1 MRRRS
6 KFCVSS
12 YCFHSNLPS
21 CLITRP
27 FLSLFASLHRIL
39 KEVSVL
45 LEALEK
51 RQSELES
58 ENKLLKEDLK
68 GAASMIEEGDN
79 ARLSLERQ
87 LDEKNGSMEKRLM
100 ELESENKQLKDDLAQ
115 ATHRTE
121 EGDNTRRSLEEQLAE
136 KDQQLAKEKEVEIE
150 NQQLKDDLAK
160 VTKRIE
166 EGDKTRI
173 SLEQQLAEKDRQ
185 LAEKDEQLAE
195 KGYIGDVVHKELH
208 TTQAVSHTPIKTDLP
223 SSNKDIGTQL
233 SPDTPRFNQFVEE
246 HFTKPTEGEQD
257 HAVESSPEKKIPYP
271 SSVYTSPGNNETP
284 KKYK

>member
-1 MRRRS
+1 M
-6 KFCVSS
+6 
-12 YCFHSNLPS
+12 
-21 CLITRP
+21 
-27 FLSLFASLHRIL
+27 
-39 KEVSVL
+39 
-45 LEALEK
+45 EALEK
-51 RQSELES
+51 RQLELES

-79 ARLSLERQ
+79 ARLSLEWQ
-87 LDEKNGSMEKRLM
+87 LAEKNSSMEKRLA
-100 ELESENKQLKDDLAQ
+100 ELESESQQLKDSLAQ
-115 ATHRTE
+115 ATHRIE

-136 KDQQLAKEKEVEIE
+136 KDQQLAKKKEVESE
-150 NQQLKDDLAK
+150 NRQLKDDLAK
-160 VTKRIE
+160 ATQSID

-185 LAEKDEQLAE
+185 LAQKDKQLVEKD
-195 KGYIGDVVHKELH
+195 DVVQKELH
-208 TTQAVSHTPIKTDLP
+208 ITQAVSHTPIKTDLP
-223 SSNKDIGTQL
+223 SNKDIGTQL

-257 HAVESSPEKKIPYP
+257 HATEESPEKKIPYP

>member
-1 MRRRS
+1 M
-6 KFCVSS
+6 FLLFLIPMFSS
-12 YCFHSNLPS
+12 SDHSTTSYRCFA
-21 CLITRP
+21 
-27 FLSLFASLHRIL
+27 FLHRIL

-51 RQSELES
+51 RQLELES

-87 LDEKNGSMEKRLM
+87 LAEKNSSMEKRLA
-100 ELESENKQLKDDLAQ
+100 ELESENQQLKDNLAQ
-115 ATHRTE
+115 ATHRIG

-136 KDQQLAKEKEVEIE
+136 KDKQLVEKKEVESE

-160 VTKRIE
+160 VTKNIE

-185 LAEKDEQLAE
+185 LAEKDEQLVE
-195 KGYIGDVVHKELH
+195 KGYIGDIVQKELH
-208 TTQAVSHTPIKTDLP
+208 ITQAVSHTPIKTDLP
-223 SSNKDIGTQL
+223 SNKDIGTQL

-246 HFTKPTEGEQD
+246 HFTKVTEGEQD
-257 HAVESSPEKKIPYP
+257 QAAETSPEKKIPYP

>member
-1 MRRRS
+1 M
-6 KFCVSS
+6 FLLFLIPMFSS
-12 YCFHSNLPS
+12 SDHSTTSYRCFA
-21 CLITRP
+21 
-27 FLSLFASLHRIL
+27 FLHRIL

-51 RQSELES
+51 RQLEMES

-87 LDEKNGSMEKRLM
+87 LADKNSSLEKRSV
-100 ELESENKQLKDDLAQ
+100 ELESESQQLKDDLAQ
-115 ATHRTE
+115 ATKKIE
-121 EGDNTRRSLEEQLAE
+121 EGDSTRKSLEEQLAE
-136 KDQQLAKEKEVEIE
+136 KDQQLAKKKEVESE

-160 VTKRIE
+160 ATLSIE

-173 SLEQQLAEKDRQ
+173 SLEQQLVEKDRQ
-185 LAEKDEQLAE
+185 LSEKDEQLAE
-195 KGYIGDVVHKELH
+195 KGGVVQKELH
-208 TTQAVSHTPIKTDLP
+208 ITQAVSHTPIKTDLP
-223 SSNKDIGTQL
+223 SNKDIGTQL

-246 HFTKPTEGEQD
+246 HFTKPIEGEQD
-257 HAVESSPEKKIPYP
+257 HTVETSPEKKIPYP

>member
-1 MRRRS
+1 MGIILFLIPNYLVTDHS
-6 KFCVSS
+6 FIS
-12 YCFHSNLPS
+12 YL
-21 CLITRP
+21 R
-27 FLSLFASLHRIL
+27 FASLIRIL

-51 RQSELES
+51 RQMELES

-87 LDEKNGSMEKRLM
+87 LAEKNSSMEKRLE
-100 ELESENKQLKDDLAQ
+100 ELESESKQLKDDLTQ
-115 ATHRTE
+115 ATHKIE
-121 EGDNTRRSLEEQLAE
+121 EGESARRSLEEQLAKKE
-136 KDQQLAKEKEVEIE
+136 NQLGKKKEAESE

-160 VTKRIE
+160 ATHSIE
-166 EGDKTRI
+166 EGNNARI

-185 LAEKDEQLAE
+185 LAKKDEQLAE
-195 KGYIGDVVHKELH
+195 KGYIGDVVQKELH
-208 TTQAVSHTPIKTDLP
+208 ITQAVSHTPIKTDLP
-223 SSNKDIGTQL
+223 SNKDIGTQL

-257 HAVESSPEKKIPYP
+257 HAAETSPEKKIAYP

>member
-1 MRRRS
+1 M
-6 KFCVSS
+6 
-12 YCFHSNLPS
+12 
-21 CLITRP
+21 
-27 FLSLFASLHRIL
+27 
-39 KEVSVL
+39 L

-51 RQSELES
+51 RQFELES

-79 ARLSLERQ
+79 ARSSLEWQ
-87 LDEKNGSMEKRLM
+87 LADMNSSTEKRLA
-100 ELESENKQLKDDLAQ
+100 ELESESQQLKDSLAQ
-115 ATHRTE
+115 ATHRIE

-136 KDQQLAKEKEVEIE
+136 KDQQLAKKKEVESE
-150 NQQLKDDLAK
+150 NRQLKDDLAK
-160 VTKRIE
+160 ATQSID

-185 LAEKDEQLAE
+185 LAQKDEQLAE

-208 TTQAVSHTPIKTDLP
+208 ITQAVSHTPIKTDLP
-223 SSNKDIGTQL
+223 SNKDIGTQL

-246 HFTKPTEGEQD
+246 HFTKPTEGEQN
-257 HAVESSPEKKIPYP
+257 HAAETSPEKKIPYP

>member
-1 MRRRS
+1 MGII
-6 KFCVSS
+6 CIVS
-12 YCFHSNLPS
+12 YSNLPS
-21 CLITRP
+21 FLITQP
-27 FLSLFASLHRIL
+27 FLSSICISTRIL

-68 GAASMIEEGDN
+68 GAANMIEEGDN

-87 LDEKNGSMEKRLM
+87 LAEKNSSMEKRSA
-100 ELESENKQLKDDLAQ
+100 ELESENQQLKDDLAQ
-115 ATHRTE
+115 AAHKIE

-136 KDQQLAKEKEVEIE
+136 KDKQLVEKKEVESQ
-150 NQQLKDDLAK
+150 NTKLRDDLAAANK
-160 VTKRIE
+160 SIDDGDKKRIL
-166 EGDKTRI
+166 
-173 SLEQQLAEKDRQ
+173 LEQQLIEKDSH
-185 LAEKDEQLAE
+185 LAVKDEQLAE

-208 TTQAVSHTPIKTDLP
+208 ITQAVSHTPIKTDLP
-223 SSNKDIGTQL
+223 SNKDIGTQL

-246 HFTKPTEGEQD
+246 HFTKPTEGDQD
-257 HAVESSPEKKIPYP
+257 HPVENSPEKKIPYP

>member
-1 MRRRS
+1 M
-6 KFCVSS
+6 
-12 YCFHSNLPS
+12 
-21 CLITRP
+21 
-27 FLSLFASLHRIL
+27 FASLHRIL

-87 LDEKNGSMEKRLM
+87 LADKNSSMEKRLA
-100 ELESENKQLKDDLAQ
+100 ELESESKQLKDDLAQ
-115 ATHRTE
+115 ATHRID
-121 EGDNTRRSLEEQLAE
+121 EGVNTRRSLQE
-136 KDQQLAKEKEVEIE
+136 
-150 NQQLKDDLAK
+150 
-160 VTKRIE
+160 
-166 EGDKTRI
+166 
-173 SLEQQLAEKDRQ
+173 QLAEKDRQ
-185 LAEKDEQLAE
+185 LTKEKEVESENAKLRDDLAKATKSIEEGDKKRISLEQQLIEKDRQLGEKDEQLAE
-195 KGYIGDVVHKELH
+195 KGYIGDIVQNELH
-208 TTQAVSHTPIKTDLP
+208 LTQAVSHTPIKTDLP
-223 SSNKDIGTQL
+223 SNTDIGTQL

-246 HFTKPTEGEQD
+246 HFTKPIEGEQD
-257 HAVESSPEKKIPYP
+257 HAAENSPEKKIPYP